1 MDIIESDSWRHTSLL
16 LSLLLMNK
24 VPLIDSNCILIII
37 LIINWFICWFI
48 LEPSQTQTQNVLT
61 YYGLERNPFSHLMAS
76 AHYIDPDYTPPV
88 WFDVNDYSTSRVI
101 FGKRGTGKTSL
112 RLYFKNHLK
121 KNHPK
126 LVFFFFCFCF

>member
-1 MDIIESDSWRHTSLL
+1 
-16 LSLLLMNK
+16 
-24 VPLIDSNCILIII
+24 
-37 LIINWFICWFI
+37 
-48 LEPSQTQTQNVLT
+48 
-61 YYGLERNPFSHLMAS
+61 MAS